1 MSSLLERARRSR
13 FDGYA
18 YAYPHKTAYRRLEP
32 APSLAEVWAEEPT
45 DALFLYVH
53 VPFCEMRCGFCNLF
67 TQTGLEEG
75 LERRY
80 VDALERQ
87 AEAFVEAVG
96 RPLGF
101 ARLAVGG
108 GTPTLLEPSSLAR
121 IFALARGLGA
131 DARSLP
137 TSVEASPGTIDEA
150 RLAVLREAGVTR
162 LSLGVQSFV
171 PDELRALGRAEDA
184 GLAHAALRAIRAA
197 GFPLRNVDLIY
208 GTPGQTEASF
218 LESLRATLEHA
229 PEEIFL
235 YPLYVRPLTGLG
247 RRGLD
252 LLDVRARLYDV
263 GCELLL
269 RHGYA
274 QETMRLFR
282 RTDAPRIDGPRYA
295 CQEDGM
301 VGLGAGARS
310 YTRTLHHSFDYAVSR
325 SAVKAIIA
333 DYVERPRE
341 AFGRAEV
348 GFVLDE
354 DESRR
359 RHVIQSLLSHEG
371 LDRGAYASRFGDDP
385 FDRHPELAELLAIG
399 WAALA
404 GETLRLAR
412 DGYAHSDVIGPALYS
427 ERVRA
432 LSEEYELR

>member
-1 MSSLLERARRSR
+1 MSALLERARRSR

-18 YAYPHKTAYRRLEP
+18 YAYPHKTAYRRLDP

-75 LERRY
+75 LEPRY

-87 AEAFVEAVG
+87 ADAFVDAVG
-96 RPLGF
+96 RPLAF
-101 ARLAVGG
+101 ARLALGG
-108 GTPTLLEPSSLAR
+108 GTPTLLAPSSLAR
-121 IFALARGLGA
+121 ILGLARRLGA
-131 DARSLP
+131 DPRVLP

-150 RLAVLREAGVTR
+150 RLSVLREAGVSR

-171 PDELRALGRAEDA
+171 PSELRALGRAEDA
-184 GLAHAALRAIRAA
+184 GLAHAALRAIRAFA
-197 GFPLRNVDLIY
+197 FPIRNVDLIY

-218 LESLRATLEHA
+218 LESVRATLEHA

-247 RRGLD
+247 RRGLAPLD
-252 LLDVRARLYDV
+252 LRARLYDV
-263 GCELLL
+263 GRELLV
-269 RHGYA
+269 RHGYV

-282 RTDAPRIDGPRYA
+282 RGDAPRSEGPRYA

-310 YTRTLHHSFDYAVSR
+310 YTRALHYSFDYAVSR
-325 SAVKAIIA
+325 HAVKAIVA
-333 DYVERPRE
+333 DYVERTRE
-341 AFGRAEV
+341 GFGRAEV
-348 GFVLDE
+348 GFVLDA

-359 RHVIQSLLSHEG
+359 RHVIQSLLSSEG
-371 LDRGAYASRFGDDP
+371 LVLGAYRDRFGDEP
-385 FDRHPELAELLAIG
+385 FARHPELAELVALG
-399 WAALA
+399 WATHE
-404 GETLRLAR
+404 GDVLRLSAA
-412 DGYAHSDVIGPALYS
+412 GYAHADVIGPALYS